1 VVRGVREC
9 LNSVVAPISVFLN
22 HILVRLHLGFLSHL
36 LLVSRYEV
44 IGALTVDPAEL
55 ALFEVV
61 DTFIILGV
69 FSILVMTVRCRL

>member
-1 VVRGVREC
+1 
-9 LNSVVAPISVFLN
+9 VFLN
-22 HILVRLHLGFLSHL
+22 HILVRLHLGFLSRL

-69 FSILVMTVRCRL
+69 FLFW